1 MEPMDSIVSLITPT
15 HKTTKLRRLYES
27 IAAQTDKRFEWVI
40 IPNNGADLSV
50 IPQED
55 WIRVVPYTDSNSN
68 IGALKNFGFMQGQGE
83 LLAEVDHDDELLS
96 NCVEKLIEN
105 KDKGDFIFSNN
116 LVLHNDEPYT
126 WGPSYGWRYGTFNY
140 KGKDCLINIAYPP
153 FPGNFSWQ
161 WWAPNHVRVWRKEF
175 YHRIGG
181 HDINLK
187 ACDDGDLMCRSMI
200 YGTIHH
206 INEVLYVYYLH
217 PENTSGDPVLR
228 RWIVEHSE
236 TMHNEYLMKMAMNWS
251 KVHGHAVVANE
262 DIFKLAPDSAGLI
275 MITDLY
281 KIYDPVSYMK
291 KAYEVLVSGG
301 ILFVT
306 NPLEVEQRYPF
317 MTEKQISFWITPSI
331 SAGGVQFLTNGY
343 AVKNG
348 LVVGHFTKNTENL
361 HLAIR
366 EVPDYSSILFKPS
379 RKHTS

>member
-83 LLAEVDHDDELLS
+83 LLAEVDHDDELLP

-200 YGTIHH
+200 HGTIYH

-317 MTEKQISFWITPSI
+317 MTEKQISFWIAPSI